1 MIKLNVPD
9 MSCGHCVKS
18 ITSAIQSK
26 YSAASVVCDLASKT
40 VEIEKGPSTQEL
52 QDTLEEAGYSST
64 LR

>member
-26 YSAASVVCDLASKT
+26 YSAASVACDLASKT
-40 VEIEKGPSTQEL
+40 VEIEKGPSAQEL

>member
-40 VEIEKGPSTQEL
+40 VEIEKGPSAQEL